1 MIPDLSVLWVIFF
14 VLILSVVLDRL
25 LFRPLLGVMTQ
36 REHAIRSARDL
47 ADAAAAKAQGAMR
60 ELEAR
65 TVEARG
71 EVYRQMDEMR
81 RQASEHRTQLVEQ
94 TRREAAA
101 ATGEA
106 TARVRGQTDAAR
118 ARLEREADDLAGAI
132 AERVLGRRV
141 S

>member
-1 MIPDLSVLWVIFF
+1 MIPDLSVVWVILF

-25 LFRPLLGVMTQ
+25 LFRPLLGVMQQ

-47 ADAAAAKAQGAMR
+47 ADAAAARARAGLT
-60 ELEAR
+60 ELEAK

-81 RQASEHRTQLVEQ
+81 RLAGEQ
-94 TRREAAA
+94 RNQIIERTRREAEA

-106 TARVRGQTDAAR
+106 TARVRAQAEAAK
-118 ARLEREADDLAGAI
+118 ARLEREADALASLI
-132 AERVLGRRV
+132 AERVLGRHV